1 MQPNGD
7 VAARR
12 CGRVPAP
19 VLGERA
25 SGDLLG
31 PLTRGW
37 TAHARLDRSRA
48 VGPLTRGWTAVTGG
62 YGGPTGARRSNGGS
76 AVQRRGT
83 RFPMWRA
90 AASPKFT
97 KVHRPGSRR
106 APLGAFTGLR
116 MRATAG
122 VHSGNMWTSPIP
134 IILSSDLAG
143 QGRRSDV
150 LAQEAA
156 RSGGELIR
164 IRRGVYVRRSEFSSL
179 SRQQAHVVKVIAA
192 RLTGALDGAVLARE
206 SAAVIHGIPLVG
218 AIPQQVQ
225 VVRPG
230 RDGGRMSSGI
240 RTLRAGHGFQTVLDD
255 GVPVASV
262 AQTLADL
269 GRRRPL
275 RDVLAGFDA
284 MLRAGRVT
292 KEDIAAAAPERSRGR
307 PRLYRT
313 IEVAD
318 PNAESPGESLSRAV
332 MIEHHLPMPALQ
344 EPVRDQHGGLLGR
357 VDFIWPEHGVIGE
370 FDGRVKYGRE
380 LTGRPVDE
388 VLLAERRRELDIE
401 SATGMRVVRWLWDDA
416 WREQGLLE
424 ILAGAGIRP
433 VR

>member
-1 MQPNGD
+1 
-7 VAARR
+7 
-12 CGRVPAP
+12 
-19 VLGERA
+19 
-25 SGDLLG
+25 
-31 PLTRGW
+31 
-37 TAHARLDRSRA
+37 
-48 VGPLTRGWTAVTGG
+48 
-62 YGGPTGARRSNGGS
+62 
-76 AVQRRGT
+76 
-83 RFPMWRA
+83 
-90 AASPKFT
+90 
-97 KVHRPGSRR
+97 
-106 APLGAFTGLR
+106 
-116 MRATAG
+116 
-122 VHSGNMWTSPIP
+122 MWTSPIP

-192 RLTGALDGAVLARE
+192 QLTGALDGAVLARE

-344 EPVRDQHGGLLGR
+344 EPVRDRHGGLLGR